1 MNRDAAPVAGF
12 TLLEVLMAMAVLVI
26 GLSAMWLGVTRGYN
40 LTTGL
45 PDRMMAKWVA
55 ANRLVEMQ
63 AGGQW
68 PVARTYAGTEMM
80 GGRQWY
86 WEEQITATEE
96 PMMRRV
102 MVRVG
107 AGENKLTLF
116 NLEGY
121 LIRPRP
127 PFVAARRMFDGADY

>member
-1 MNRDAAPVAGF
+1 MQAGF
-12 TLLEVLMAMAVLVI
+12 TLLEVLLAMAVLVI
-26 GLSAMWLGVTRGYN
+26 GLSALWLGVTRGYS

-45 PDRMMAKWVA
+45 PDRVMAKWVA
-55 ANRLVEMQ
+55 ANRLVELQ

-68 PVARTYAGTEMM
+68 PAARLYAGTDMM
-80 GGRQWY
+80 GGRTWF
-86 WEEQITATEE
+86 WEEQITATQE

-102 MVRVG
+102 TLRVG
-107 AGENKLTLF
+107 AGKNKQALF

-127 PFVAARRMFDGADY
+127 PFVVSRRIIDGEGF